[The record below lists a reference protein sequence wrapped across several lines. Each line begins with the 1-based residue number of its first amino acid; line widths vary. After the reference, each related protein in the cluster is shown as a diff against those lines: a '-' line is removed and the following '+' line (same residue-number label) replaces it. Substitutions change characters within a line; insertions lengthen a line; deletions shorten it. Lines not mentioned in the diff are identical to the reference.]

1 MILWKMAWRNLWRH
15 RGRTLIMTSA
25 VGLIYALVL
34 VAMGVNDYMHQ
45 RMLTEAARAAG
56 GDVLIHA
63 DGFWDTRATDVVIP
77 DGDHVTAAVAAVPG
91 VAAAIPRV
99 LTTGLVSTA
108 VDSRP
113 ILLQGIRPDLE
124 IRLQDHGRHIVEG
137 TFLDDGLRDGIVLGS
152 RLAERL
158 EVGIGDRVVLTATGP
173 DGEMMRALFHLSGIT
188 EVGTRELDEVMG
200 FTTLQAAQ
208 AALGMDRAIYQ
219 VGVVADEGVP
229 SDSVAAR
236 IAVALDAPRA
246 GLEVLDWADAV
257 PEMVG
262 MLEMDAAMDAIF
274 MGILFL
280 VVLFSITN
288 TFLMAVMERVRE
300 LGLLNALGLD
310 HRRIGRLV
318 LNETILLTALA
329 IAGGFVLGFA
339 GHLAVNHW
347 GIPVSAYGIDEFELG
362 GIDAAD
368 MIIYSMVKPLKWL
381 TVTIAVAAATI
392 ASALYPAWRAARLA
406 PAEAMRFY
414 E

>member
-56 GDVLIHA
+56 GDVLVHA
-63 DGFWDTRATDVVIP
+63 DGFWDTRATDLVIP
-77 DGDHVTAAVAAVPG
+77 RGDDVTATVAAVPG
-91 VAAAIPRV
+91 VEAAIPRV
-99 LTTGLVSTA
+99 LTMGLVSTA

-113 ILLQGIRPDLE
+113 VLLQGIRPDLE
-124 IRLQDHGRHIVEG
+124 VRLQDHGRHIVQG
-137 TFLDDGLRDGIVLGS
+137 TFLDDGRRDGIVLGS
-152 RLAERL
+152 RLAQRL
-158 EVGIGDRVVLTATGP
+158 EVGIGDRVVLTATRP
-173 DGEMMRALFHLSGIT
+173 DGEMTRALFHLSGIR

-208 AALGMDRAIYQ
+208 AALGMDGAIYQ
-219 VGVVADEGVP
+219 VGVIVAEDARV
-229 SDSVAAR
+229 DSVAAR
-236 IAVALDAPRA
+236 IAAALDAPRA
-246 GLEVLDWADAV
+246 GFEVLEWADAV

-262 MLEMDAAMDAIF
+262 MLQMDAAMDAIF
-274 MGILFL
+274 MGILLL

-300 LGLLNALGLD
+300 FGLLNALGLD
-310 HRRIGRLV
+310 SRRIGRLM
-318 LNETILLTALA
+318 LNETVLLTAIA
-329 IAGGFVLGFA
+329 IAGGLVLGLT

-347 GIPVSAYGIDEFELG
+347 GIPLSAYGIDEFEMG

-368 MIIYSMVKPLKWL
+368 MIIYSTIQPLKWII
-381 TVTIAVAAATI
+381 VTLAVAGATI